1 MKLGF
6 VGLGTMGRHMARHLR
21 EAGHDLVVNDIRR
34 EAADPHLAA
43 GATWAATPAEVF
55 AASQV
60 VFTSL
65 PMPADVESVALGPNG
80 LLESAEEGKVYFD
93 VSTNAPS
100 MIKKLHAAFAE
111 RGVAMLDAP
120 ISGGAAGAE
129 SGRLAFFVGGDE
141 ATFDAYRDVLAAMGD
156 QQIYV
161 GEIGQGTVAK
171 LVHNL
176 AGQSMSLAFAEAFTV
191 GVRAGVDPLMLW
203 KAIRQGA
210 GGRARRPYDSV
221 RFFTGEFDEAGFRLG
236 LALKDVTLATQLA
249 RELNVPVHLSQ
260 LTNDDLAEAVER
272 GWGDRDM
279 TALLLL
285 QEERAHVQIAIPQ
298 AEIDKEREKD

>member
-1 MKLGF
+1 MKVGF
-6 VGLGTMGRHMARHLR
+6 IGLGTMGRHMARHLR
-21 EAGHDLVVNDIRR
+21 EAGYEVVVNDIRA
-34 EAADPHLAA
+34 EAMEPHVAA
-43 GATWAATPAEVF
+43 GATAAATPAEVL
-55 AASQV
+55 AATEV

-80 LLESAEEGKVYFD
+80 LLEAAEAGKAYFD

-100 MIKKLHAAFAE
+100 VIRRLHGIFAE
-111 RGVAMLDAP
+111 RGMSFLDAP

-129 SGRLAFFVGGDE
+129 SGRLAFFVGGDQ
-141 ATFDAYRDVLAAMGD
+141 ATFDTYREVLGAMGD
-156 QQIYV
+156 QQVYV
-161 GEIGQGTVAK
+161 GGIGQGTVAK

-176 AGQSMSLAFAEAFTV
+176 AAQSMNLAFAEAFTI
-191 GVRAGVDPLMLW
+191 GVRAGVDPLDLW

-210 GGRARRPYDSV
+210 GGRPRRPYDSV
-221 RFFTGEFDEAGFRLG
+221 RFFAGDFDPASFRLG

-249 RELNVPVHLSQ
+249 RELHVPAHLSQ
-260 LTNDDLAEAVER
+260 LTNDSLAEAYER

-285 QEERAHVQIAIPQ
+285 QEERAHVEIAIPQ
-298 AEIDKEREKD
+298 AEIDKERQND